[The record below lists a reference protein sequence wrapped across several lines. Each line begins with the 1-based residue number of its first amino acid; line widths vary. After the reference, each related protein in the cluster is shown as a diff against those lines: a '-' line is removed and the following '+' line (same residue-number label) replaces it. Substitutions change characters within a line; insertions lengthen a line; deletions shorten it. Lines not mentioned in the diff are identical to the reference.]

1 MKHIF
6 YFIIKSRIFILI
18 SVFHSSQNCQDCCRL
33 FCNCCYSD
41 IITEEDIITK
51 EDIIT
56 EEDKELT
63 PKILKHLKLD
73 DNNLNKIREEIN
85 HISNNIDKIN
95 RIIECSKDIDWEN
108 ECCPNTL
115 IRWEDNECAYI
126 AYFHL
131 MLNNPYFLKFFLIC
145 DKTMRRKDTYVLNA
159 ICECVKWC
167 IDHPSFNKNN
177 MAIKERERKTIP

>member
-41 IITEEDIITK
+41 IITEED
-51 EDIIT
+51 
-56 EEDKELT
+56 KELT
-63 PKILKHLKLD
+63 PKIFKHLKLD
-73 DNNLNKIREEIN
+73 DNNLNKIINEIN

-115 IRWEDNECAYI
+115 IRWENNECAYI

-131 MLNNPYFLKFFLIC
+131 IF
-145 DKTMRRKDTYVLNA
+145 DMRQDYA
-159 ICECVKWC
+159 
-167 IDHPSFNKNN
+167 
-177 MAIKERERKTIP
+177 